1 MTNWLPERC
10 HVVLPGLPQGGNVVV
25 CVRGELG
32 VRPTSLNLGCY
43 AEAKRVISGLNR
55 SLSIGERAERAML
68 VGCLFGWEVAAAS
81 ADLNECRPE
90 GVSVH

>member
-1 MTNWLPERC
+1 LTDWLPERC
-10 HVVLPGLPQGGNVVV
+10 HVVLPGLPQGGNVVL

-43 AEAKRVISGLNR
+43 AEAKRVISELNR

-68 VGCLFGWEVAAAS
+68 VGCLFGWEGEVATATMQ
-81 ADLNECRPE
+81 EVRPA
-90 GVSVH
+90 GVTVH